1 MSVAATSARSCFRFV
16 MSKHKT
22 VVAALFTMLLWG
34 SLFPMV
40 KLGFSAYE
48 VKSTADILL
57 FAGIRFVICGAVI
70 CLFAAVRDKAS
81 YRPVKGALLPIL
93 LSGLFAII
101 LHYAFTYM
109 GLGLTDSSKTALLK
123 QVGALFY
130 VCFSFLFVKEDKPTV
145 RKIVA
150 CLIGFLG
157 IVALNV
163 DGSGFSF
170 SLGDLF
176 ILCASFCT
184 VFSNV
189 ISKVVFRRVSPITST
204 GVSQLFGGAV
214 LLLIGALM
222 GGRVQ
227 FTLDASLLI
236 MVYICAASIVSY
248 CIWYGIVKS
257 GELSK
262 LFIIKFA
269 EPLFACVFG
278 AIILHENIWRL
289 QYLFAFLLIS
299 GGILI
304 ANLKKSEKQ
313 TPAKREP

>member
-1 MSVAATSARSCFRFV
+1 
-16 MSKHKT
+16 MSKYKT
-22 VVAALFTMLLWG
+22 LLLSLLTMLLWG

-40 KLGFSAYE
+40 KLGFAAYA

-57 FAGIRFVICGAVI
+57 FAGIRFLICGGVI
-70 CLFAAVRDKAS
+70 CLFAAVRDKSS
-81 YRPVKGALLPIL
+81 YRPVKGAWFPVL

-109 GLGLTDSSKTALLK
+109 GLELTDSSKTALLK

-130 VCFSFLFVKEDKPTV
+130 VCFSFLFIKEDRPTV
-145 RKIVA
+145 RKTVA
-150 CLIGFLG
+150 CLVGFLG
-157 IVALNV
+157 VIALNLSA
-163 DGSGFSF
+163 DGFSF
-170 SLGDLF
+170 SLGDVL

-189 ISKVVFRRVSPITST
+189 ISKRVFKTVWPITST
-204 GVSQLFGGAV
+204 GLSQLFGGAV
-214 LLLIGALM
+214 LLLVGVAM
-222 GGRVQ
+222 GGKVQ
-227 FTLDASLLI
+227 FTLDASLLV

-248 CIWYGIVKS
+248 CIWFGIVKN

-269 EPLFACVFG
+269 EPVFACIFG
-278 AIILHENIWRL
+278 AIILGENIWKL

>member
-1 MSVAATSARSCFRFV
+1 
-16 MSKHKT
+16 
-22 VVAALFTMLLWG
+22 MLLWG

-40 KLGFSAYE
+40 KLGFSAYA

-57 FAGIRFVICGAVI
+57 FAGIRFLICGGVI
-70 CLFAAVRDKAS
+70 SIFAAVRDKSS
-81 YRPVKGALLPIL
+81 YRPVRGAWLPIL

-101 LHYAFTYM
+101 LHYGFTYM
-109 GLGLTDSSKTALLK
+109 GLELTDSSKTALLK

-130 VCFSFLFVKEDKPTV
+130 VCFSFLFIKEDRPTL
-145 RKIVA
+145 KKTVA
-150 CLIGFLG
+150 CFVGFLG
-157 IVALNV
+157 IVVLNV
-163 DGSGFSF
+163 GSEGISF
-170 SLGDLF
+170 SLGDVF

-189 ISKVVFRRVSPITST
+189 ISKRVFKTVWPITST
-204 GVSQLFGGAV
+204 GISQLFGGAV
-214 LLLIGALM
+214 LLLVGVAM

-227 FTLDASLLI
+227 FTLDASLLV

-248 CIWYGIVKS
+248 CIWFGIVKN

-269 EPLFACVFG
+269 EPVFACIFG
-278 AIILHENIWRL
+278 AIILGENIWRI

-299 GGILI
+299 GGIFI
-304 ANLKKSEKQ
+304 ASFKRVGKSSKTEDA
-313 TPAKREP
+313 AKNKSNTK